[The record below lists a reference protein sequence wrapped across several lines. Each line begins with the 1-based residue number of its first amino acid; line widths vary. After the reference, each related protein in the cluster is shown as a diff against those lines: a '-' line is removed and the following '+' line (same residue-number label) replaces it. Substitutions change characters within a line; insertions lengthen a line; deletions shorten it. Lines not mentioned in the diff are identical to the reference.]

1 MTVSWRRSALGA
13 EAVVG
18 TDARDGGTSA
28 SFVPHEPQ
36 KLEPGGLSCRQ
47 ALHVIDCGAPHWWQ
61 NRLSAG
67 RTAPQLRQAKLKEV
81 P

>member
-13 EAVVG
+13 EAVV
-18 TDARDGGTSA
+18 DAARDVGGAA
-28 SFVPHEPQ
+28 SIAPHEPQ

-47 ALHVIDCGAPHWWQ
+47 APHVIDCGSPHWLQ